1 MRWWPIFVPALIYL
15 GLLYLDRHASAAEP
29 PSMVFSSVLVG
40 TVDDI
45 PLYEIH
51 FPGRAQPCYLAEG
64 VMGGMAKGRAASLAC
79 PE

>member
-1 MRWWPIFVPALIYL
+1 MSGPNLVAFLFGMFVSGLALVA
-15 GLLYLDRHASAAEP
+15 ASASEP
-29 PSMVFSSVLVG
+29 ASMVFSSVLIG

-64 VMGGMAKGRAASLAC
+64 VMGGMAKGRSASLAC